1 MLENINEMGV
11 FGTVLLMLALSTV
24 WYSLPFF
31 KRAQEKSIT
40 VSTVKEL
47 VLQMLGYTLLVW
59 LLALL
64 QLHALR
70 FSLSLVWIGTLAVVF
85 IGTLLFLLTYKEKKG
100 YRYYLMHLGFIAI
113 FIVGTLT
120 VLHYWPW

>member
-11 FGTVLLMLALSTV
+11 FGSVLLMLALSTV
-24 WYSLPFF
+24 WYSFPFF
-31 KRAQEKSIT
+31 QRAQENSPT
-40 VSTVKEL
+40 VSTVRGL
-47 VLQMLGYTLLVW
+47 ILQMLGYTLLVW

-70 FSLSLVWIGTLAVVF
+70 YSLSLVWIGALCVVF
-85 IGTLLFLLTYKEKKG
+85 TSTLLFLLTYKEGKG